1 MTKLVDTLSIKN
13 ETSKENIEK
22 NRDLYWLQRWGED
35 YFQINDQG
43 HVIIRPEKL
52 QESINLYEL
61 VSSLIKRG
69 INPPILFRFDGI
81 IRDRI
86 NCIYSAFKTA
96 IDEYEYKNTYQL
108 AYPVKVNQQRHVV
121 ETIRKAANDHIMSL
135 EVGSKPE
142 LVGVLSIHDTDG
154 ALLLCNGYK
163 DEEYIELA
171 LLSKK
176 IGRRP
181 IIIIEQFYELKFVL
195 DIAAK
200 LGIEAEIGL
209 RIKPHSK
216 GSGKWA
222 SSGGELAK
230 FGLTNDEIN
239 LAIKELKNAGK
250 ENWLKLLHFHIGS
263 QLTSIIPFKRAV
275 REAARVYIEIAKRCP
290 SMSFFDVGGGLA
302 IDYDGTKTTADCS
315 MNYTIEQY
323 ARDVVYTIGTL
334 CNDENLSHPTIISE
348 SGRAIVAHHS
358 ILVTEVIDVSP
369 TESPL
374 ENINLPPTSEEI
386 LQEMY
391 DIYTA
396 ITPENALEALHDSAD
411 LKENAVEKFIQGD
424 ISLEERAYA
433 EKTFRH
439 LTAKVLMLGK
449 QMKYIPEEIEK
460 LDNSLLDVYF
470 CNFSIFQ
477 SLPDAWAIQQL
488 FPIMPI
494 HRLDKKPNRKATI
507 VDLTCDS
514 DGTIHNFVHPKK
526 ISNWI
531 PLHEFDGSPYYL
543 GIFLVGA
550 YQETLGGLHNLF
562 GDTNAVH
569 VDIDEDGNWE
579 IVEEIEGDTIHQILG
594 YVQYQ
599 KDDLMA
605 NIRRSIEKGLKNN
618 KLTIEESVQ
627 LKRKYKQALESYT
640 YIVV

>member
-1 MTKLVDTLSIKN
+1 MTKLAEALSVLKS
-13 ETSKENIEK
+13 SKEIIEK
-22 NRDLYWLQRWGED
+22 NKDLYWLNRWGED
-35 YFQINDQG
+35 YFQINNEG
-43 HVIIRPEKL
+43 HIIIRPEKL
-52 QESINLYEL
+52 QESVNLYEL
-61 VSSLIKRG
+61 VKSLIKRG

-81 IRDRI
+81 VRDRI

-96 IDEYEYKNTYQL
+96 IKEYEYKNSYQL

-121 ETIRKAANDHIMSL
+121 ETIRKAANNHILSL

-142 LVGVLSIHDTDG
+142 LVGILSIHDKEE

-195 DIAAK
+195 NIAKK
-200 LGIEAEIGL
+200 LDIEAEIGL

-230 FGLTNDEIN
+230 FGLTNDEISM
-239 LAIKELKNAGK
+239 AIKELKNAKK
-250 ENWLKLLHFHIGS
+250 EHWLKLLHFHVGS
-263 QLTSIIPFKRAV
+263 QITSIIPFKKAV
-275 REAARVYIEIAKRCP
+275 REASRIYVEIAKKCP
-290 SMSFFDVGGGLA
+290 SLSFFDVGGGLA

-323 ARDVVYTIGTL
+323 ARDVVYTIGTI
-334 CNDENLSHPTIISE
+334 CNEENLPHPVIISE

-358 ILVTEVIDVSP
+358 ILVTEVIDVST
-369 TESPL
+369 TEIAL
-374 ENINLPPTSEEI
+374 ENINIPPTKEEI

-391 DIYTA
+391 DIYTS

-433 EKTFRH
+433 EKTFRR
-439 LTAKVLMLGK
+439 LSAKVLTMGK

-460 LDNSLLDVYF
+460 LDDKLLDIYF
-470 CNFSIFQ
+470 CNFSLFQ

-494 HRLDKKPNRKATI
+494 HRLDSTPNRKATI

-514 DGTIHNFVHPKK
+514 DGTINNFVHPKK
-526 ISNWI
+526 SSNWI
-531 PLHEFDGSPYYL
+531 PLHNFDGTPYFL
-543 GIFLVGA
+543 GIFLIGA

-569 VDIDEDGNWE
+569 VDIDEEGNWE

-605 NIRRSIEKGLKNN
+605 NIRRSIEKALKNN
-618 KLTIEESVQ
+618 KLTIEESVH